1 MNKKDLD
8 KCGGR
13 EVMGHY
19 SETIGK
25 EDRHLGEVNSCSG
38 SIVGVPGVPGEGS
51 ALTFLIL
58 GILNLVALTVTS

>member
-1 MNKKDLD
+1 MNRKDLD

-38 SIVGVPGVPGEGS
+38 SIVGVPGEGS

>member
-1 MNKKDLD
+1 MNRKDLD

-25 EDRHLGEVNSCSG
+25 EDRHLGKVNSCSG
-38 SIVGVPGVPGEGS
+38 FIVSVPGEGS

-58 GILNLVALTVTS
+58 GILNLVALAVTS

>member
-1 MNKKDLD
+1 MNRKDLD

-38 SIVGVPGVPGEGS
+38 SIVGVPGKGS

-58 GILNLVALTVTS
+58 SILNLGALTVTS